1 MDKAA
6 RMRCQLGIANDLGYE
21 LPPGAVIVDLGCGDG
36 ELVHEYRASGY
47 EAYGCDYRF
56 KPGPHVDELVGA
68 GVIRTIA
75 DPYRLPFEDE
85 SVDLVLSDQVL
96 EHVSDYPTTL
106 AEIRRVLKPH
116 GLSLHIF
123 PSRYSL
129 LEPHVGV
136 PGATILRGRRWLRL
150 WAALGIRSADQ
161 LGLSPSEVAE
171 GNHKYLNERTFY
183 IGKREIERYAGEV
196 FPYVRF
202 CERQFLKHSV
212 RGRAAYTLSRALP
225 FVPALY
231 SGLRSRV
238 LLLARSAPSR
248 A

>member
-1 MDKAA
+1 MDKTA
-6 RMRCQLGIANDLGYE
+6 RMRCQLGIANDLGWE

-36 ELVHEYRASGY
+36 ELVHEFRTSGY

-56 KPGPHVDELVGA
+56 KPGPHLEELARAGA
-68 GVIRTIA
+68 IRTIA
-75 DPYRLPFEDE
+75 DPYRLPFDDE
-85 SVDLVLSDQVL
+85 SVDLALSDQVF

-106 AEIRRVLKPH
+106 AEIRRVLKPQ

-136 PGATILRGRRWLRL
+136 PGATILRGRYWLLL
-150 WAALGIRSADQ
+150 WAIVGIRSSDQ
-161 LGLSPSEVAE
+161 HGMSPSDVAA

-183 IGKREIERYAGEV
+183 IGRRDIQRYAGDV

-202 CERQFLKHSV
+202 CERQFLKHSA
-212 RGRAAYTLSRALP
+212 RGRVAYALSRALP
-225 FVPALY
+225 FIPALY

-238 LLLARSAPSR
+238 LVLARSAPSR
-248 A
+248 V